1 MINLYPHQVEALK
14 LTEHCNRVAYYYD
27 MGLGKTYIGSE
38 KAISLKRNILVVCQK
53 SKVSDW
59 YLHFLQNYSKED
71 CVYDLTFSDKS
82 IDRFVKTCE
91 LSNEHNLPQI
101 NIGVINYDLLWRRK
115 ELSQLT
121 DFTLLLDES
130 SLIQNET
137 SKRAKFILNKLHPTN
152 IILLSG
158 TPINGKYEQLWSQ
171 CKLLGWN
178 ISKALFYRQF
188 VVIKR
193 SLDGYPIITGYKNV
207 ERLKRK
213 LRAYGAIFKKTEEV
227 IDLPTQNFI
236 DIKVPE
242 SAYYKKFK
250 KDRIITIGD
259 TTLVGDTT
267 LTNMLYQR
275 MLCGHFNIDKL
286 AAFEDILESTNDRLV
301 VFYNFNDELELL
313 RNICR
318 EKGRPMSFCNGS
330 DKELGNFEKCENAV
344 ILVQYQ
350 SGAYGL
356 NLQKANKIIYFSPPL
371 SSDLYEQSKKRIHR
385 IGQDKP
391 CFYYLLKTGID
402 YRIYDTLAMRRDYTD
417 KLFEE
422 GEQK

>member
-1 MINLYPHQVEALK
+1 M
-14 LTEHCNRVAYYYD
+14 
-27 MGLGKTYIGSE
+27 
-38 KAISLKRNILVVCQK
+38 VVCQK
-53 SKVSDW
+53 SKVQDW
-59 YLHFLQNYSKED
+59 IDHFESNYFDITKGML
-71 CVYDLTFSDKS
+71 YDLNYLFDLTKDIDDYLNWCKCKRGFSVG
-82 IDRFVKTCE
+82 I
-91 LSNEHNLPQI
+91 
-101 NIGVINYDLLWRRK
+101 INYDLVWRRP

-121 DFTLLLDES
+121 NFTLMLDES

-137 SKRAKFILNKLHPTN
+137 SKRAKFILNKLQPDN
-152 IILLSG
+152 VILLSG
-158 TPINGKYEQLWSQ
+158 TPISGKYEYLWSQ

-178 ISKALFYRQF
+178 IRKDLFYNQY
-188 VVIKR
+188 VVYKR
-193 SLDGYPIITGYKNV
+193 SADGYPIISGYKNV

-213 LRAYGAIFKKTEEV
+213 LREYGAVFMKTEEV
-227 IDLPTQNFI
+227 INLPMQNFI

-242 SAYYKKFK
+242 SKEYKKFK

-286 AAFEDILESTNDRLV
+286 SAFEDILDSTNDRLV

-318 EKGRPMSFCNGS
+318 EKGRPLSFCNGS

-356 NLQKANKIIYFSPPL
+356 NLQKANKIVYFSPPL
-371 SSDLYEQSKKRIHR
+371 SSDLFEQSKKRIHR
-385 IGQDKP
+385 IGQEQP
-391 CFYYLLKTGID
+391 CFYYQIKSGID
-402 YRIYDTLAMRRDYTD
+402 YRIYETLAMRRDYTNE
-417 KLFEE
+417 LFEKE
-422 GEQK
+422 EKQ

>member
-1 MINLYPHQVEALK
+1 M
-14 LTEHCNRVAYYYD
+14 
-27 MGLGKTYIGSE
+27 GSE
-38 KAISLKRNILVVCQK
+38 KAIDLGKNILVVCQK
-53 SKVSDW
+53 SKVDDW
-59 YLHFLQNYSKED
+59 KKHFMYYYPEYLVN
-71 CVYDLTFSDKS
+71 DLTDKYVYQPH
-82 IDRFVKTCE
+82 IE
-91 LSNEHNLPQI
+91 LCLTSNILTVGI
-101 NIGVINYDLLWRRK
+101 INYDLVWRRK

-178 ISKALFYRQF
+178 ISKELFYRQF
-188 VVIKR
+188 VVFER
-193 SLDGYPIITGYKNV
+193 SEDGYPIITGYKNV

-236 DIKVPE
+236 DIKVPKSKE
-242 SAYYKKFK
+242 YRHFK
-250 KDRIITIGD
+250 KERVVTIGD

-286 AAFEDILESTNDRLV
+286 SAFEDILESTNDRLV
-301 VFYNFNDELELL
+301 VFYNFNDELVELK
-313 RNICR
+313 RICR
-318 EKGRPMSFCNGS
+318 NHDRPLSFCNGS
-330 DKELGNFEKCENAV
+330 DKDLGNFENCENAV

-371 SSDLYEQSKKRIHR
+371 SSDLFEQSKKRIHR
-385 IGQDKP
+385 INQDRP

-402 YRIYDTLAMRRDYTD
+402 YRIYDTLAMRRDFTD
-417 KLFEE
+417 FLFEE
-422 GEQK
+422 QEKEK